1 MFRDFDSLVSY
12 YEQRLKKK
20 DNFDILKRNLN
31 CGGKRAVMYAV
42 DGLIKDEVLEK
53 MIEFL
58 LKATPE
64 QLSPLKTSEEF
75 AEKFI
80 SYIET
85 DITSDDERAVTSVL
99 SGMLLLIVEG
109 YKDVFLLDI
118 RTYPARGVEEPGDDR
133 VLRGAHDGFTE
144 TLNFNTALIRR
155 RIRDASL
162 IMKHFSVG
170 EKSKTDVVLS
180 YMEERADAGV
190 IKKLTELLSGLKV
203 NALSLSQASLNE
215 ALVKKGWWYNP
226 FPKVRYTERPDVACA
241 SILDGQVLIL
251 IDNSPTVIIL
261 PVSVFDFVED
271 ANDYYFPPLVG
282 TYLRTV
288 RSIVFIL
295 TMLLV
300 PVWFLMTKYPLGAP
314 EWLRFAVIPPQAK
327 FSYFW
332 QIILFEIIID
342 ALKLASLNTPSSLSN
357 SFAVVGALI
366 LGEFAVSTGLFDE
379 LSILFMAITAIGNF
393 TQPSFELGYAFKMVR
408 ILLVLF
414 TEILG
419 GWGFAAGIIISAAI
433 CASTKTPV
441 GGSYFYPLIPF
452 NFKRLSSILVRRKR
466 NDDD

>member
-1 MFRDFDSLVSY
+1 MFRDLIRLSVIT
-12 YEQRLKKK
+12 EQRLKKK
-20 DNFDILKRNLN
+20 DNYDILKRNLN

-85 DITSDDERAVTSVL
+85 DITSDDVRAVTSVL

-155 RIRDASL
+155 RIRDSSL

-190 IKKLTELLSGLKV
+190 VKKLTELISGLKV

-226 FPKVRYTERPDVACA
+226 FPKVRYTERP
-241 SILDGQVLIL
+241 GRR
-251 IDNSPTVIIL
+251 
-261 PVSVFDFVED
+261 
-271 ANDYYFPPLVG
+271 
-282 TYLRTV
+282 LR
-288 RSIVFIL
+288 
-295 TMLLV
+295 
-300 PVWFLMTKYPLGAP
+300 
-314 EWLRFAVIPPQAK
+314 
-327 FSYFW
+327 
-332 QIILFEIIID
+332 
-342 ALKLASLNTPSSLSN
+342 
-357 SFAVVGALI
+357 
-366 LGEFAVSTGLFDE
+366 
-379 LSILFMAITAIGNF
+379 
-393 TQPSFELGYAFKMVR
+393 
-408 ILLVLF
+408 
-414 TEILG
+414 
-419 GWGFAAGIIISAAI
+419 
-433 CASTKTPV
+433 
-441 GGSYFYPLIPF
+441 
-452 NFKRLSSILVRRKR
+452 
-466 NDDD
+466 